1 MKELNRTESPFTAY
15 YGLFKAVSRLNA
27 KQFYALQRSLE
38 PQHHH
43 PSNYF
48 YKNHLFCLGRQEPLF
63 QQLNW
68 TELARRRELDTVI
81 KHGLQMYSRFS
92 AWVFTGS
99 ICGPY
104 FELFLERFLLY
115 INLLS
120 LCPAPN
126 ILKIVFV
133 IAGRSYGTVSLR
145 LLGRRNPYTILNL
158 AAGNFPNN
166 GVHSAFMESRLF
178 DFFKK
183 NFLCY
188 LFIFHCTFLP

>member
-1 MKELNRTESPFTAY
+1 
-15 YGLFKAVSRLNA
+15 
-27 KQFYALQRSLE
+27 
-38 PQHHH
+38 
-43 PSNYF
+43 
-48 YKNHLFCLGRQEPLF
+48 
-63 QQLNW
+63 
-68 TELARRRELDTVI
+68 
-81 KHGLQMYSRFS
+81 MYSRFS
-92 AWVFTGS
+92 ARVFTGS

-104 FELFLERFLLY
+104 FELFLERFLFY

-166 GVHSAFMESRLF
+166 VVHSAFMESRPF
-178 DFFKK
+178 DFFFKYS
-183 NFLCY
+183 L
-188 LFIFHCTFLP
+188 LFIHISLHFFP